1 MGYLCPRRR
10 LESSLRVCSR
20 AGGGEHRQY
29 HHRALRA
36 TLFTPA
42 GMRRANQQ
50 IALGNSDCGRLA
62 PTGQGATGS
71 ALGRR
76 KLLSMP
82 SSLSL
87 APLLRRELS
96 LSMELLGRRP
106 SLSKLFMA
114 ALRACAQQRIQDCT
128 CRCVLDCHASYE
140 CVTHWQRA
148 PAGCLCLSM
157 FVLSL

>member
-20 AGGGEHRQY
+20 AGGGEQAVPPQGAAGHF
-29 HHRALRA
+29 
-36 TLFTPA
+36 FTPA

-106 SLSKLFMA
+106 SLSKLFLA
-114 ALRACAQQRIQDCT
+114 ALRACAQRIQDYA
-128 CRCVLDCHASYE
+128 CRRC
-140 CVTHWQRA
+140 
-148 PAGCLCLSM
+148 AGLPR
-157 FVLSL
+157 FTTV